1 MARRCIECGKI
12 ISSSVLDHYKDN
24 HIGTYLRN
32 GEDKFIRFPDAFA
45 PEGKSA
51 AGQAIK
57 KQVAKRKVEKTVND
71 VSLAQQRDPEYRAR
85 VKMIRTLLS
94 SKCDVQTYRAG
105 KTFVCDVCQRTR
117 TSGKRLLTLLLRYT
131 VCYDCYNTIKK
142 ANPQKRGNKHF
153 YINTPM

>member
-1 MARRCIECGKI
+1 MARRCIECGRI
-12 ISSSVLDHYKDN
+12 ISGSVLDHYRDN
-24 HIGTYLRN
+24 HYGTYLRN

-51 AGQAIK
+51 EGQTITER
-57 KQVAKRKVEKTVND
+57 VEKRKIEQTVNE
-71 VSLAQQRDPEYRAR
+71 VSSAQQRDPQYRAR
-85 VKMIRTLLS
+85 VKMVKSLID

-105 KTFVCDVCQRTR
+105 KTFVCDVCQKTR
-117 TSGKRLLTLLLRYT
+117 STGKRLLSLILRYT

-142 ANPQKRGNKHF
+142 ADPQKRGNKHF